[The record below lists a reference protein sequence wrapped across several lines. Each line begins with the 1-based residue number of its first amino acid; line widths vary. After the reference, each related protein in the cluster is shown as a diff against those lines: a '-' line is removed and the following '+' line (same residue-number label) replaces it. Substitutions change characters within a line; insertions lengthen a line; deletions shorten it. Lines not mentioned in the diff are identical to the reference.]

1 MFVKEYLFFY
11 SAMKVKYETTE
22 LEEKIKPQR
31 KLKRPKKKIKPDRD
45 LNFEGIFFLTVLH
58 RWKIICKT

>member
-1 MFVKEYLFFY
+1 
-11 SAMKVKYETTE
+11 MKVKYETTE